1 MRGTI
6 ISRLQTRYLK
16 ETADI
21 MGGSEPWVTLGLTP
35 EKTRMLF
42 KRHLSSGECFVATRE
57 KTVMGFVVF
66 YPEKGFPI
74 GGYIKALG
82 VHRHYRRRGIGTAL
96 MRFAERRIFRHWPNV
111 FLLVSDF
118 NAQAQRFYR
127 QLGYSKVGFIPD
139 ALIRGHGELIYR
151 KTKGPCGRYPSN

>member
-6 ISRLQTRYLK
+6 ISGLQRRHL
-16 ETADI
+16 EESAGI
-21 MGGSEPWVTLGLTP
+21 MAGSEPWITLGS
-35 EKTRMLF
+35 TRQKARHFF
-42 KRHLSSGECFVATRE
+42 KRHLSSGECFVATKE
-57 KTVMGFVVF
+57 KAVVGFIVF
-66 YPEKGFPI
+66 YPERGFPI

-82 VHRHYRRRGIGTAL
+82 VHKQYRRKGIGAAL

-139 ALIRGHGELIYR
+139 AVIRGHGEWVYR
-151 KTKGPCGRYPSN
+151 KTKGSCGGYPSR